1 MSPRGDQ
8 ARKLLDDAQRRNRA
22 AETERQR
29 RVAAERAAAATYRV
43 QADRQA
49 RDARGRERECRG

>member
-1 MSPRGDQ
+1 MTSDQ

-29 RVAAERAAAATYRV
+29 RVAAERAAAAAYRV
-43 QADRQA
+43 QVDRQA
-49 RDARGRERECRG
+49 RDAQRRERECRG